1 MVLPREID
9 LGDGGGDRPFCTMSD
24 HQPRQGETKSLTPS
38 QHAENFRS
46 EGFSV
51 VPGVF
56 SEAEVAEIRAAIEE
70 AAGRMPGAG
79 PSTKGAMVFHT
90 NCYRFSERLQ
100 ELCADPR
107 LVELV
112 RPLAGDDYWIR
123 WDQCVA
129 KGPGA
134 PVFPWHQ
141 DNAYNGLK
149 DEHFQV
155 WIALSEMTE
164 LNGGVRFA
172 PGSHR
177 AGRLPHTRNG
187 AHHVVDQEPT
197 NGLLVK
203 AKPGDVVLFSSLLL
217 HQTGEN
223 ESEEPRWAYVLEF
236 MKAKH
241 FDPVSKLPYFMVVEK
256 GRPSLRWTTWYKG
269 RVHPANAVKYLSW
282 RLKNAAKALRG

>member
-1 MVLPREID
+1 
-9 LGDGGGDRPFCTMSD
+9 MS
-24 HQPRQGETKSLTPS
+24 RQDTAQNENRTVTPTE
-38 QHAENFRS
+38 HAAEFK
-46 EGFSV
+46 EHGYSV

-56 SEAEVAEIRAAIEE
+56 SEDEVREIRAAIE
-70 AAGRMPGAG
+70 AAALKMPGAG
-79 PSTKGAMVFHT
+79 PSTKGAMIFHT
-90 NCYRFSERLQ
+90 NCYRYSERLQ

-112 RPLAGDDYWIR
+112 RPLAGDNYWIR

-177 AGRLPHTRNG
+177 NGRLPHARNG
-187 AHHVVDQEPT
+187 AHHVYENEPE
-197 NGLLVK
+197 NGLLIK
-203 AKPGDVVLFSSLLL
+203 AKPGDVVLFSSLML

-223 ESEEPRWAYVLEF
+223 ESDAPRWAYVLEF

-241 FDPVSKLPYFMVVEK
+241 FDPVSKPPYFMVVENGK
-256 GRPSLRWTTWYKG
+256 PSRRWTNWYAG
-269 RVHPANAVKYLSW
+269 RVHPVNAVKYLRW
-282 RLKNAAKALRG
+282 RLKNAAKSIRG